1 MRQIQRVGHPRLPAN
16 IGLETTTLWD
26 FPFQSPPGRSYG
38 DADFHGVTPAGVVAN
53 LVARYT
59 RRGDWVLDPMA
70 GSGTTLDVARRM
82 GRRALG
88 FDLSPRRQDIH
99 AADAQQLP
107 VPAGFAQLV
116 FVDPPYGD
124 NLRYSDDP
132 RCLGIQAAD
141 SDGFELALG
150 GVARE
155 AGRIL
160 RPKGIAAFLVSDEY
174 RQARFTPVGFALF
187 SVLAR
192 RFRPV
197 DIVAVP
203 RRNDRTLNPHWQ
215 HWSRRANFLLRGFRY
230 LLIVRK
236 EG

>member
-1 MRQIQRVGHPRLPAN
+1 MSEVREAWHSDLARG

-26 FPFQSPPGRSYG
+26 FPSQSPPGRRHG
-38 DADFHGVTPAGVVAN
+38 DASFHGVTPTGVVAN
-53 LVARYT
+53 LLARHT
-59 RRGDWVLDPMA
+59 QPGDWVVDPMA

-82 GRRALG
+82 GRRVLG
-88 FDLSPRRQDIH
+88 FDLAPRRQDIH
-99 AADAQQLP
+99 PADAQHLP
-107 VPAGFAQLV
+107 VPAGFAQLM

-132 RCLGIQAAD
+132 RCLGTLSAESEAFD
-141 SDGFELALG
+141 FALG
-150 GVARE
+150 RVARE
-155 AGRIL
+155 VDRVL
-160 RPKGIAAFLVSDEY
+160 RPKGIAAFLVSDQY
-174 RQARFTPVGFALF
+174 RRSHFTPVGFALF
-187 SVLAR
+187 SELER

-203 RRNDRTLNPHWQ
+203 RRNDRTLNPHWE